1 MLASGRYCFG
11 MSRSARLLDLL
22 QTLRTHRR
30 PVSGAALAE
39 ATGVSLRT
47 LYRDIATLQAQGAH
61 ITGEPGLGY
70 VLHPGFL
77 LPPIMLSSEEIEA
90 LVLGARW
97 VRANTDERLR
107 QSAAHALA
115 KIAAVLPDDLR
126 RDLETSALLVPN
138 TRRGQEPDR
147 DLGALR
153 DAIKAGIKLDIAYRD
168 ERAQETTRRI
178 WPVAL
183 GYFEGLRILVA
194 WCELRQGFRHFR
206 IDRMM
211 TVTTTQELYPRRNEV
226 LLAEWRRENGIVHD
240 L

>member
-1 MLASGRYCFG
+1 

-22 QTLRTHRR
+22 QILRTHRR

-47 LYRDIATLQAQGAH
+47 LYRDIATLQAQGAD

-97 VRANTDERLR
+97 VRANTDDRLK

-126 RDLETSALLVPN
+126 RDLQTSALLVPN
-138 TRRGQEPDR
+138 ICRSEDPQW
-147 DLGALR
+147 DLAALR
-153 DAIKAGIKLDIAYRD
+153 DAIKAGIKLDIVYRD
-168 ERAQETTRRI
+168 ERARETTRLI
-178 WPVAL
+178 WPIAL

-194 WCELRQGFRHFR
+194 WCELRNGFRHFR
-206 IDRMM
+206 IDRMIDISR
-211 TVTTTQELYPRRNEV
+211 TEVTYPRRSEV

>member
-1 MLASGRYCFG
+1 

>member
-1 MLASGRYCFG
+1 

-22 QTLRTHRR
+22 QILRTHRR

-47 LYRDIATLQAQGAH
+47 LYRDIATLQAQGAD
-61 ITGEPGLGY
+61 ITGAPGLGY
-70 VLHPGFL
+70 VLNPGFL

-97 VRANTDERLR
+97 VRANTDDRLK

-115 KIAAVLPDDLR
+115 KIAAVLPSDLR
-126 RDLETSALLVPN
+126 RELETSALLVPN
-138 TRRGQEPDR
+138 TRRKENPER
-147 DLGALR
+147 DVAALR
-153 DAIKAGIKLDIAYRD
+153 DAIKAGVKLDIAYRD
-168 ERAQETTRRI
+168 ERAQETQRRI

-183 GYFEGLRILVA
+183 GYLEGLRILVA
-194 WCELRQGFRHFR
+194 WCELRKGFRHFR
-206 IDRMM
+206 IDRMID
-211 TVTTTQELYPRRNEV
+211 VTATQEIYPRRGEV

>member
-1 MLASGRYCFG
+1 MLDGYCFG
-11 MSRSARLLDLL
+11 MSRSARLLDLV
-22 QTLRTHRR
+22 QILRTHRR
-30 PVSGAALAE
+30 PVSGATLAE

-47 LYRDIATLQAQGAH
+47 LYRDIATLQAQGAD
-61 ITGEPGLGY
+61 INGEPGLGY
-70 VLHPGFL
+70 ILHPGFL

-97 VRANTDERLR
+97 VRANTDDRLQ

-138 TRRGQEPDR
+138 TRRGQHPER
-147 DLGALR
+147 DIGALR
-153 DAIKAGIKLDIAYRD
+153 DAIRAGIKLDIAYRD

-194 WCELRQGFRHFR
+194 WCELREGFRHFR
-206 IDRMM
+206 IDRMIE
-211 TVTTTQELYPRRNEV
+211 VTQTQETCPRRSEV